1 MQRRA
6 LISFFFFPLAAC
18 SAAASD
24 NVVQKFSLEEI
35 HSQPEPI
42 LAASPDVT
50 NAVWASLD
58 NASSLR
64 FGKPGEA
71 PLFSLTCEQAQAS
84 GPFIHIVRYAPA
96 DPGAKALLALLGAR
110 MNARLAAETHSQ
122 GGAWR
127 WESRTPA
134 IDPQLDV
141 FLDGGAVE
149 ATLPGGGT
157 LKLAASAEPA
167 RVVNACRH
175 GLTAHV
181 TAEPAT
187 PSAPPV

>member
-6 LISFFFFPLAAC
+6 LISFFCLPLAAC

-24 NVVQKFSLEEI
+24 NVVQKFSFEEI
-35 HSQPEPI
+35 GSQPEPI

-50 NAVWASLD
+50 HAVWAALD
-58 NASSLR
+58 SANSLR
-64 FGKPGEA
+64 FGKPGET
-71 PLFSLTCEQAQAS
+71 PLFSLTCEEAQGA
-84 GPFIHIVRYAPA
+84 GPFIHMVRYAPA

-110 MNARLAAETHSQ
+110 MNARLAAETHSE

-134 IDPQLDV
+134 LDPQLDV
-141 FLDGGAVE
+141 FLDGSAVE

-167 RVVNACRH
+167 RIVTACRH
-175 GLTAHV
+175 GMTAQA
-181 TAEPAT
+181 TAEPVT
-187 PSAPPV
+187 PPAPPA